1 MRTKTIKLDREILF
15 KLSKGITPKSLAYEM
30 GISVYYVYNAIRRN
44 KQFTKNN
51 HCKTKTM

>member
-30 GISVYYVYNAIRRN
+30 GISIWRVYNTVRR
-44 KQFTKNN
+44 
-51 HCKTKTM
+51 CKTIYRK

>member
-15 KLSKGITPKSLAYEM
+15 KLSKGITPKSLAYGM
-30 GISVYYVYNAIRRN
+30 GISMWRVYHAVRRN

-51 HCKTKTM
+51 PKIFCKK